1 MGKNSRRRA
10 RPGLPIASTNK
21 RITIFFVFVA
31 IMISLASGR
40 ALLLQGIDADA
51 NAQAA
56 AAQLSQSQVL
66 KADRGVI
73 YDRNGEVLA
82 ETQPAFSVI
91 ADPYSISSNGYDP
104 DHMTSDQRAKADK
117 APAAIAE
124 ILVKYLGGNKDDYLT
139 QLTDT
144 RTADGGPN
152 QYELIARKV
161 SAAVY
166 QQMAAELTAGG
177 WYGIYSAP
185 DPVRY
190 YPNGTL
196 ASNVLGFVNYDDEGA
211 AGLEYGQNQYLSG
224 TDGKDR
230 KSTRLN
236 SSHRT

>member
-1 MGKNSRRRA
+1 MSSPRSARSSAAGRSSTAGRSRAAAPMGKNSRRRT

-161 SAAVY
+161 TSGRSRKTKQTPPMPEPTPRIFASATTPCSAAKHLK
-166 QQMAAELTAGG
+166 A
-177 WYGIYSAP
+177 
-185 DPVRY
+185 
-190 YPNGTL
+190 
-196 ASNVLGFVNYDDEGA
+196 
-211 AGLEYGQNQYLSG
+211 
-224 TDGKDR
+224 
-230 KSTRLN
+230 
-236 SSHRT
+236 